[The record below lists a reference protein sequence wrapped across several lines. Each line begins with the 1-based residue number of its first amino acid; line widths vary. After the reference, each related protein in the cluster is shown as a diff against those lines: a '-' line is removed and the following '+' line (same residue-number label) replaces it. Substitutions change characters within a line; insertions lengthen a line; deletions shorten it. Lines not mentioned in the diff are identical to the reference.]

1 MFIRQFSSIIDL
13 VIRSLISENNAFLL
27 IDPSFAFLIG
37 CFCLKSCEM
46 NIKDKKKDYL
56 VYLLWLF
63 GVIPSNI
70 LKNYLIVKS
79 PTLRAQK
86 VLYLIE

>member
-1 MFIRQFSSIIDL
+1 
-13 VIRSLISENNAFLL
+13 
-27 IDPSFAFLIG
+27 
-37 CFCLKSCEM
+37 M
-46 NIKDKKKDYL
+46 NIKEKKKDFL

-70 LKNYLIVKS
+70 LKNYIVVKS

-86 VLYLIE
+86 ILYLID

>member
-1 MFIRQFSSIIDL
+1 MH
-13 VIRSLISENNAFLL
+13 
-27 IDPSFAFLIG
+27 
-37 CFCLKSCEM
+37 
-46 NIKDKKKDYL
+46 IKERKKDYL

>member
-1 MFIRQFSSIIDL
+1 MY
-13 VIRSLISENNAFLL
+13 
-27 IDPSFAFLIG
+27 
-37 CFCLKSCEM
+37 
-46 NIKDKKKDYL
+46 KKERDRDYL

-70 LKNYLIVKS
+70 LKNYIVVRS

-86 VLYLIE
+86 VLYLID

>member
-1 MFIRQFSSIIDL
+1 
-13 VIRSLISENNAFLL
+13 
-27 IDPSFAFLIG
+27 
-37 CFCLKSCEM
+37 M
-46 NIKDKKKDYL
+46 NIKEKDREYL

-70 LKNYLIVKS
+70 LKNYILVKS

>member
-1 MFIRQFSSIIDL
+1 
-13 VIRSLISENNAFLL
+13 
-27 IDPSFAFLIG
+27 
-37 CFCLKSCEM
+37 M
-46 NIKDKKKDYL
+46 NIKESKKDYL

-70 LKNYLIVKS
+70 LKNYLIASS
-79 PTLRAQK
+79 PTLTAQK

>member
-1 MFIRQFSSIIDL
+1 
-13 VIRSLISENNAFLL
+13 
-27 IDPSFAFLIG
+27 
-37 CFCLKSCEM
+37 M
-46 NIKDKKKDYL
+46 NIKGKEKDYL
-56 VYLLWLF
+56 VYLLWLL

-70 LKNYLIVKS
+70 LRNYIIIINS

>member
-1 MFIRQFSSIIDL
+1 
-13 VIRSLISENNAFLL
+13 
-27 IDPSFAFLIG
+27 
-37 CFCLKSCEM
+37 M
-46 NIKDKKKDYL
+46 NIKEKEKDYL

-70 LKNYLIVKS
+70 IKNYMVVKP
-79 PTLRAQK
+79 PTLKAQK